1 MKKRVL
7 ILCTGNSAR
16 SQMAEGLL
24 AHDGADRFEVE
35 SAGTKPG
42 RVKPEAIAVMK
53 ELGIDI
59 SDHRSKHV
67 EEFQGQRFDYVLT
80 VCDNARE
87 RCPLF
92 PGNAKRLHRTFD
104 DPATCEGSEE
114 ERLAVFRRV
123 RTKFATIWS
132 KLSATETAE
141 TASSLAP
148 ARRSTR
154 RSAA

>member
-24 AHDGADRFEVE
+24 EHDAGDRFEVE

-42 RVKPEAIAVMK
+42 QVRPEAIAVMT

-67 EEFQGQRFDYVLT
+67 DEFRDQSFDYVLT
-80 VCDNARE
+80 VCDNAKE
-87 RCPLF
+87 SCPVF
-92 PGNAKRLHRTFD
+92 PGHSNRISQGVSRPGSFSRHR
-104 DPATCEGSEE
+104 
-114 ERLAVFRRV
+114 RR
-123 RTKFATIWS
+123 ADGP
-132 KLSATETAE
+132 LSP
-141 TASSLAP
+141 S
-148 ARRSTR
+148 AR
-154 RSAA
+154 